1 MITDGHRKEKD
12 TVLKKKHSRKKV
24 TPQNG
29 QTHSINSSA
38 VADKFFLSVFDSFV
52 GLTLK
57 GFASHI
63 CTIYSWF

>member
-38 VADKFFLSVFDSFV
+38 VADKFFEC
-52 GLTLK
+52 
-57 GFASHI
+57 I
-63 CTIYSWF
+63 

>member
-29 QTHSINSSA
+29 QTQSIRQLLLTN
-38 VADKFFLSVFDSFV
+38 FLSVFDSFV

-63 CTIYSWF
+63 CTIYS

>member
-24 TPQNG
+24 THKMVKHTQ
-29 QTHSINSSA
+29 SIRQLLLTN
-38 VADKFFLSVFDSFV
+38 FLSVFDSFV

-63 CTIYSWF
+63 CTIYS